1 MTVSAREK
9 SMSKI
14 YMRHFYIFS
23 FIFRILLIFQFIV
36 FEELEIGLINNY
48 YFDLFPTEVFYI
60 YNISKNKS
68 DFNAFIKI

>member
-36 FEELEIGLINNY
+36 FEELEIGLIITI
-48 YFDLFPTEVFYI
+48 FRF
-60 YNISKNKS
+60 ISNRS
-68 DFNAFIKI
+68 VLYL